1 MTNVNM
7 NIHCVVSVKQ
17 KTTPHETFTVTSLH
31 IEQAS
36 GEVTII
42 TLFND
47 ESIRPDNIKWS
58 KTYG

>member
-1 MTNVNM
+1 MTNVNI
-7 NIHCVVSVKQ
+7 NIHCVVSVEQ
-17 KTTPHETFTVTSLH
+17 RITPHETFTATNLH
-31 IEQAS
+31 IKQAD

-47 ESIRPDNIKWS
+47 TSIRPDDIKWS